1 MARRR
6 RAFRGLR
13 PRLDALETRQLL
25 SSSAVNGPTMPMETL
40 NLQLSS
46 AAGATLAHLMPLIT
60 AAGATVQATTISG
73 LYEVQGP
80 SADMGTLAQ
89 QLAASSTVQYAEPVQ
104 TLHVATVPNDPDFTN
119 GSQWGL
125 NGTWGINAPAAWNTT
140 TGSDKVIVADVDTGM
155 DYNNPDL
162 IDNTWLNQAE
172 IPSSV
177 LPKLTDVY
185 NNGVITFT
193 DLNNPVNQGPGK
205 IVDTN
210 GDGVITGS
218 DVIAPTSAG
227 GWASGSTQDGNTSE
241 PDDLIGWNFANNNNN
256 PMDQNG
262 HGTVTAGEIGA
273 VGNNGIGISGVDWN
287 VQIMPVQAFDASG
300 NGTDVQA
307 AEAIEY
313 AVQNGAKVI
322 NCSFTG
328 INTDP
333 VFTQAID
340 YADSEGVII
349 VAAAGNNALDLDN
362 PLIGFAAYPNVLTV
376 ASIDSD
382 GDLSSWS
389 NYGAATVQLAAPGSN
404 ILSTLFG
411 GDGYMSGT
419 SMAAP
424 FVTGTVALVEAAH
437 PTWSM
442 SQVIGAVVDHTTSDP
457 ALAGFVTSGGVLNA
471 AAAVAN
477 TDGAY
482 VTSANPNGAGTSASP
497 LSSFQLT
504 FNEQINPATFTPSQ
518 VTLSGPAGTI
528 SGVSVTAVAGSNDH
542 QFLISFASQTA
553 GGTYTLKVGPSIQ
566 DWYGNSM
573 DQNRNGVNGEASDA
587 FVYVVQPIVATLVR
601 RDTTSQGN
609 WIGAYGSQGYNII
622 GSTASYPS
630 YATVSVAGETA
641 TTWAAT
647 TNDPRALQTPG
658 GANRIAACWY
668 SGTSF
673 TVSINLTD
681 GQAHDVAVYAVDWPD
696 YGRSEQ
702 IQVSSASTG
711 AVLDTE
717 TISNFNG
724 GLYLQWRITGDVII
738 QFSGMGGT
746 NAVLSGLFF
755 DPPTQP
761 FDVLSISSPSTTDT
775 AGTAQTFTVTA
786 LGPNGQT
793 DTHYTGTIH
802 FSSTDPH
809 AVLPANYTFTT
820 ADAGVHTFSATLE
833 TAGIQSVT
841 ATDTASQ
848 STTGSESNISVSAA
862 AASSLTVTGFPN
874 PDTAGAA
881 GNFTVTAYDPY
892 GNIATGYTGT
902 VHFTS
907 SDPQASLPASYTF
920 TAADTGKHT
929 FSATLKTAGT
939 QSVTATDTA
948 SQSTTGSESN
958 ISVSAAAASSL
969 TVTGFPNSDTAGA
982 AGNFTVT
989 AYDPYGNIATGYA
1002 GTVHFTSSDPQ
1013 ASLPASYTF
1022 TAADTGKHT
1031 FSATLKT
1038 AGTQSVTAT
1047 DTASQSTTG
1056 SESNISVSA
1065 AAASSLTVTGFPN
1078 SDTAGAAGN
1087 FTVTA
1092 YDPYGNIATGYA
1104 GTVHF
1109 TSSDPQASLPA
1120 SYTFTAADTGKHT
1133 FSATLKTAG
1142 TQSVTATDTSSQSTT
1157 GSEPSISV
1165 IAAAASSLTV
1175 SGFPNPDT
1183 AGATSSFTVTAYDSY
1198 GNLATGYAG
1207 TVHFTS
1213 TDPQASLPAN
1223 YTFTAADAGK
1233 HTFSATLKTAGTQS
1247 ITATDTASASIT
1259 GSTSVTVASSANAS
1273 AALVKRDTTTEGNWI
1288 GVYGSHGYDIFGGGV
1303 NCPSYATVSETG
1315 ASATTWAA
1323 TTNDPRALQTPSGAG
1338 RIAVCWYSSTSFS
1351 VNINLTD
1358 GQAHDIA
1365 VYALDWP
1372 DYGRSEQIQVSSA
1385 STGAVLDTETI
1396 SNFNDGLYLQW
1407 QITGNVI
1414 IKFSGMGGTNA
1425 VLSGLFFD
1433 PPTQPFDVL
1442 NISSPSATDTAGT
1455 AQTFTVTALG
1465 PNGQTDTH
1473 YTGTIH
1479 FSSTDP
1485 HAVLPANYTFT
1496 AADAGVHTFS
1506 ATLETA
1512 GTQSVTA
1519 TDTSSQSTT
1528 GSESNISVIAAAAS
1542 SLTVTGF
1549 PNPDTA
1555 GAAGSFTVT
1564 AYDPYGN
1571 IATGYA
1577 GTVYFTSSDPQAS
1590 LPAGY
1595 SFTAADAG
1603 KHTFSA
1609 TLKTAGTQSVTA
1621 TDTASQ
1627 STTGTEPNIT
1637 VIAAAASSL
1646 TVTGLPNPDTA
1657 GAARNFTV
1665 TAYDPCGNI
1674 ATGYTG
1680 TVHFTSTDPQA
1691 VLPANYTFTAADAG
1705 VHTFSATLETAG
1717 TQSVTA
1723 TDTASASVTGTTSVT
1738 VASSAN
1744 ASAALVKRDSTT
1756 EGNWIGAYGSQG
1768 YNIIGNAANYPSYA
1782 TVSVAGETATTWAA
1796 TTNDPRAL
1804 QTPGGASRIAAC
1816 WYSGTSFTVNIN
1828 LTDGQA
1834 HDIAVYA
1841 LDWPDYGRSE
1851 QIQVSSA
1858 STRAVLDTET
1868 ISNFNGGLY
1877 LQWQITGNVIIRFSG
1892 MGGTN
1897 AVLSGLFFDGL
1908 STPPPATATLVK
1920 RDATTEGNWIGVY
1933 GSQGYNI
1940 FGGGVN
1946 CPSYATVSATGASA
1960 TTWAATTN
1968 DPRRLRHQAAQ
1979 AASPYAGTPVRASR

>member
-1 MARRR
+1 M
-6 RAFRGLR
+6 
-13 PRLDALETRQLL
+13 
-25 SSSAVNGPTMPMETL
+25 
-40 NLQLSS
+40 
-46 AAGATLAHLMPLIT
+46 
-60 AAGATVQATTISG
+60 
-73 LYEVQGP
+73 
-80 SADMGTLAQ
+80 
-89 QLAASSTVQYAEPVQ
+89 
-104 TLHVATVPNDPDFTN
+104 
-119 GSQWGL
+119 
-125 NGTWGINAPAAWNTT
+125 
-140 TGSDKVIVADVDTGM
+140 
-155 DYNNPDL
+155 
-162 IDNTWLNQAE
+162 
-172 IPSSV
+172 
-177 LPKLTDVY
+177 
-185 NNGVITFT
+185 
-193 DLNNPVNQGPGK
+193 
-205 IVDTN
+205 
-210 GDGVITGS
+210 
-218 DVIAPTSAG
+218 
-227 GWASGSTQDGNTSE
+227 
-241 PDDLIGWNFANNNNN
+241 
-256 PMDQNG
+256 
-262 HGTVTAGEIGA
+262 
-273 VGNNGIGISGVDWN
+273 
-287 VQIMPVQAFDASG
+287 
-300 NGTDVQA
+300 
-307 AEAIEY
+307 
-313 AVQNGAKVI
+313 
-322 NCSFTG
+322 
-328 INTDP
+328 
-333 VFTQAID
+333 
-340 YADSEGVII
+340 
-349 VAAAGNNALDLDN
+349 
-362 PLIGFAAYPNVLTV
+362 
-376 ASIDSD
+376 
-382 GDLSSWS
+382 
-389 NYGAATVQLAAPGSN
+389 
-404 ILSTLFG
+404 
-411 GDGYMSGT
+411 
-419 SMAAP
+419 
-424 FVTGTVALVEAAH
+424 
-437 PTWSM
+437 
-442 SQVIGAVVDHTTSDP
+442 
-457 ALAGFVTSGGVLNA
+457 
-471 AAAVAN
+471 
-477 TDGAY
+477 
-482 VTSANPNGAGTSASP
+482 
-497 LSSFQLT
+497 
-504 FNEQINPATFTPSQ
+504 
-518 VTLSGPAGTI
+518 
-528 SGVSVTAVAGSNDH
+528 
-542 QFLISFASQTA
+542 
-553 GGTYTLKVGPSIQ
+553 
-566 DWYGNSM
+566 
-573 DQNRNGVNGEASDA
+573 
-587 FVYVVQPIVATLVR
+587 
-601 RDTTSQGN
+601 
-609 WIGAYGSQGYNII
+609 
-622 GSTASYPS
+622 
-630 YATVSVAGETA
+630 
-641 TTWAAT
+641 
-647 TNDPRALQTPG
+647 
-658 GANRIAACWY
+658 
-668 SGTSF
+668 
-673 TVSINLTD
+673 
-681 GQAHDVAVYAVDWPD
+681 
-696 YGRSEQ
+696 
-702 IQVSSASTG
+702 
-711 AVLDTE
+711 
-717 TISNFNG
+717 
-724 GLYLQWRITGDVII
+724 
-738 QFSGMGGT
+738 
-746 NAVLSGLFF
+746 
-755 DPPTQP
+755 
-761 FDVLSISSPSTTDT
+761 
-775 AGTAQTFTVTA
+775 
-786 LGPNGQT
+786 
-793 DTHYTGTIH
+793 
-802 FSSTDPH
+802 
-809 AVLPANYTFTT
+809 
-820 ADAGVHTFSATLE
+820 
-833 TAGIQSVT
+833 
-841 ATDTASQ
+841 
-848 STTGSESNISVSAA
+848 
-862 AASSLTVTGFPN
+862 
-874 PDTAGAA
+874 
-881 GNFTVTAYDPY
+881 
-892 GNIATGYTGT
+892 
-902 VHFTS
+902 
-907 SDPQASLPASYTF
+907 
-920 TAADTGKHT
+920 
-929 FSATLKTAGT
+929 
-939 QSVTATDTA
+939 
-948 SQSTTGSESN
+948 
-958 ISVSAAAASSL
+958 
-969 TVTGFPNSDTAGA
+969 
-982 AGNFTVT
+982 
-989 AYDPYGNIATGYA
+989 
-1002 GTVHFTSSDPQ
+1002 
-1013 ASLPASYTF
+1013 
-1022 TAADTGKHT
+1022 
-1031 FSATLKT
+1031 
-1038 AGTQSVTAT
+1038 
-1047 DTASQSTTG
+1047 
-1056 SESNISVSA
+1056 
-1065 AAASSLTVTGFPN
+1065 
-1078 SDTAGAAGN
+1078 
-1087 FTVTA
+1087 
-1092 YDPYGNIATGYA
+1092 
-1104 GTVHF
+1104 
-1109 TSSDPQASLPA
+1109 
-1120 SYTFTAADTGKHT
+1120 
-1133 FSATLKTAG
+1133 
-1142 TQSVTATDTSSQSTT
+1142 
-1157 GSEPSISV
+1157 
-1165 IAAAASSLTV
+1165 
-1175 SGFPNPDT
+1175 
-1183 AGATSSFTVTAYDSY
+1183 
-1198 GNLATGYAG
+1198 
-1207 TVHFTS
+1207 
-1213 TDPQASLPAN
+1213 
-1223 YTFTAADAGK
+1223 
-1233 HTFSATLKTAGTQS
+1233 
-1247 ITATDTASASIT
+1247 
-1259 GSTSVTVASSANAS
+1259 
-1273 AALVKRDTTTEGNWI
+1273 
-1288 GVYGSHGYDIFGGGV
+1288 
-1303 NCPSYATVSETG
+1303 
-1315 ASATTWAA
+1315 
-1323 TTNDPRALQTPSGAG
+1323 
-1338 RIAVCWYSSTSFS
+1338 
-1351 VNINLTD
+1351 NINLTD

-1455 AQTFTVTALG
+1455 AQTFTVTAID

-1555 GAAGSFTVT
+1555 GAAGTFTVT

-1657 GAARNFTV
+1657 GEARNFTV

-1968 DPRRLRHQAAQ
+1968 DPRALETPSGAGRIAVCWYSSTSFSVNINLTDGQAHDIAVYALDWPDYGRSEQIQVSSAGTGAVLDTETISNFNDGLYLQWQITGNVVIQFSGMGGTNAVLSGLFFDPVSGAPAVALASLPGSEIAAQ
-1979 AASPYAGTPVRASR
+1979 GNSIGAYDNTPTTDEIGTLDFSSSGSQGFRPPGYTFLV